1 MKNASEMCVLQRER
15 KWTHTVLKN
24 TIKSLAWMIEG
35 EMRIQ
40 ASSPLNEQMDWVTM
54 AHH

>member
-15 KWTHTVLKN
+15 KWAHTKVEECN
-24 TIKSLAWMIEG
+24 QIAWMIEG